1 MRKLLWI
8 GLVSLMPVLATAQTN
23 QLKEQLEPVLP
34 DAYALYLDL
43 HQHPELSSHETRTA
57 TLLAGR
63 LRQLGYEVT
72 ENVGGTGVVGIMK
85 NGSGPTV
92 MLRTELDALPVEEL
106 TGLPYAS
113 KIRTKDDSG
122 RDVPVMLGRARPQG
136 PSGVRIMCS
145 ICVSR

>member
-1 MRKLLWI
+1 MILRMIRFTMFVALAV
-8 GLVSLMPVLATAQTN
+8 VSASAQTTPF
-23 QLKEQLEPVLP
+23 KDQLEPVFP

-43 HQHPELSSHETRTA
+43 HQHPDLSSHETRTA
-57 TLLAGR
+57 ALLAAR

-113 KIRTKDDSG
+113 KIRTKGDSG
-122 RDVPVMLGRARPQG
+122 RDVPVMHA
-136 PSGVRIMCS
+136 
-145 ICVSR
+145 

>member
-1 MRKLLWI
+1 MKKLLWI
-8 GLVSLMPVLATAQTN
+8 GLVSLFMPVLTTAQST
-23 QLKEQLEPVLP
+23 QGKDQLEPVFP

-43 HQHPELSSHETRTA
+43 HQHPELSWHKTRTA
-57 TLLAGR
+57 ALLVQW
-63 LRQLGYEVT
+63 LDQLGYEVT

-113 KIRTKDDSG
+113 KIRTI
-122 RDVPVMLGRARPQG
+122 R
-136 PSGVRIMCS
+136 
-145 ICVSR
+145 